1 MYLTI
6 KSKKLFFYK
15 NDNYTDKENLTFTV
29 IDFEKNIA
37 TQLTDAL
44 YDHQIQSV
52 IIEGG
57 RQTLLSLMQICGMK
71 HAFLKELYTSKKALQ
86 PQY

>member
-1 MYLTI
+1 M
-6 KSKKLFFYK
+6 
-15 NDNYTDKENLTFTV
+15 
-29 IDFEKNIA
+29 
-37 TQLTDAL
+37 

-57 RQTLLSLMQICGMK
+57 RQTLQTFIDANFGMK
-71 HAFLKELYTSKKALQ
+71 HVFKGTILKKALQ

>member
-1 MYLTI
+1 
-6 KSKKLFFYK
+6 
-15 NDNYTDKENLTFTV
+15 
-29 IDFEKNIA
+29 
-37 TQLTDAL
+37 LTDAL

-57 RQTLLSLMQICGMK
+57 RQTLQTFIDANLWDEARVLE
-71 HAFLKELYTSKKALQ
+71 ELYTSKKALQ